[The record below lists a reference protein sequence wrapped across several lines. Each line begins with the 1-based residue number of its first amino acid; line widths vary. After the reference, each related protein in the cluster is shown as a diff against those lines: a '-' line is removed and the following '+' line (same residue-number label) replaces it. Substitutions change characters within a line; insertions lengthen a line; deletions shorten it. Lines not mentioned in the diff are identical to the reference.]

1 MIKAANTSTSSR
13 PGMLAVTTAALLGAV
28 SFGSRGSAAAGES
41 QGSEPLILCA
51 ECHRTQAELHHWH
64 TTKMNQ
70 MQQVTAS
77 ITPLPGARQPLPD
90 CPCCPSLGNIP
101 LIRLP
106 GRRFT
111 TKYAPSVAM
120 LTGEAGTNPVLPR
133 IQGWGIPAQAWIRG
147 MAYDLTRANLSH
159 GADHG

>member
-41 QGSEPLILCA
+41 QGSEALILCT

-64 TTKMNQ
+64 TTKVNQ

-77 ITPLPGARQPLPD
+77 ITPLPGARQPFPG
-90 CPCCPSLGNIP
+90 CPFYPPLGNIP

-133 IQGWGIPAQAWIRG
+133 IQGWGIPVQAPMPGI
-147 MAYDLTRANLSH
+147 AYDLQGTNPNH
-159 GADHG
+159 GAIHG